1 MGIVREDAIVV
12 GSSLTADAD
21 LAAAA
26 TSERVSLINS
36 PGVAA
41 FRPELVEELVADE
54 RVEVVGDVALFD
66 H

>member
-1 MGIVREDAIVV
+1 
-12 GSSLTADAD
+12 
-21 LAAAA
+21 
-26 TSERVSLINS
+26 VSLINS